1 VREVARRAVLLAAS
15 ALALGGCGGGAGDEL
30 GGAAEL
36 RVTRDFG
43 GERLAVA
50 EREDV
55 REGDTVMRF
64 LQSER
69 EVDTAYGG
77 GFVQS
82 IDGLEGEGP
91 AGGSDWFYF
100 VNGLEADVGAA
111 DHPLSPGDVVQWDY
125 RHWEAA
131 MRVPAIV
138 GAYPEP
144 FLHGVEGER
153 IPTRVECQ
161 DDESVAC
168 REVKDRLGEAGV
180 TATGAPLGAPA
191 GDDILRVVVA
201 TWEVARDVQA
211 ARPIENGPAASG
223 VFARFSADGSELA
236 LLDEEGEEASVLGPG
251 AGLVAVTELS
261 TQKPVWLVT
270 GVDEAGVEG
279 AAEALDEEALSDAFA
294 VAVGPEGPVSLP
306 VAEEGSP

>member
-1 VREVARRAVLLAAS
+1 VNEAVRRVALLAAA
-15 ALALGGCGGGAGDEL
+15 ALALAGCGLGEGEEL
-30 GGAAEL
+30 GGGAEL

-43 GERLAVA
+43 AERLATA

-55 REGDTVMRF
+55 REDDTVLRF
-64 LQSER
+64 LESER

-111 DHPLSPGDVVQWDY
+111 DHALSPGDVVQWDY
-125 RHWEAA
+125 RHWDAA

-144 FLHGVEGER
+144 FLHGVEGEK
-153 IPTRVECQ
+153 IPTRVECE

-168 REVKDRLGEAGV
+168 GEVKDRLGEAGV
-180 TATGAPLGAPA
+180 TATGAPLGATA
-191 GDDILRVVVA
+191 GDEILRVVVA
-201 TWEVARDVQA
+201 TWDVARDVQA
-211 ARPIENGPAASG
+211 ARPIEEGPAASG
-223 VFARFSADGSELA
+223 VFARFDPDGSELA

-251 AGLVAVTELS
+251 AGLVAATELS

-270 GVDEAGVEG
+270 GVDEEGVER
-279 AAEALDEEALSDAFA
+279 AAEALDEEVLRDAFA
-294 VAVGPEGPVSLP
+294 VAVDPGGPVSLP
-306 VAEEGSP
+306 VAEETP